1 MMHDMW
7 KLFPRLIEKKINA
20 LLDEAEPNRM
30 KSFHI
35 YKTCQNENLWNKS
48 FDEFREQLSQF
59 FSLPQI
65 ERTKSRFDYVLNR
78 PMHKSVF
85 ENFQLDFRNAVVNHS
100 SLLAVSNW
108 AHHMLRINT
117 KSESPVISMDV
128 MTKTLT
134 SIVNP
139 GPFDKAQDIEFDDF
153 CGSWKRICFSLFG
166 RRFENDLKEVLSE
179 LTRLDEEQQ
188 LLEQQ
193 RRHLPRIYLTQTEID
208 WTQGLLS
215 AAQEASP
222 LPRFPLSRGPQK
234 EALVEVEKVAQ
245 LYSLVMESEKPEFIP
260 YRQKIRDTLIFRC
273 EDLLKKRQA

>member
-48 FDEFREQLSQF
+48 FEDFREELSRF
-59 FSLPQI
+59 FSLPLN
-65 ERTKSRFDYVLNR
+65 ERTKSRFDYALNR

-85 ENFQLDFRNAVVNHS
+85 ENFQLDFRNAVVNGQA
-100 SLLAVSNW
+100 LLAVSNW

-117 KSESPVISMDV
+117 RSESPVISLDV
-128 MTKTLT
+128 MTKTMN

-153 CGSWKRICFSLFG
+153 CGSWKRVCFNLFG
-166 RRFENDLKEVLSE
+166 RRFEADLQQVLNE
-179 LTRLDEEQQ
+179 LIRIDQEQQ
-188 LLEQQ
+188 LLEQNRQ
-193 RRHLPRIYLTQTEID
+193 HLPRIYLTQTEID

-215 AAQEASP
+215 AAQELSS
-222 LPRFPLSRGPQK
+222 LPKFPLSRGPQK
-234 EALVEVEKVAQ
+234 EALVEIEKVAQ
-245 LYSLVMESEKPEFIP
+245 LYSLVMESDKPEFIP
-260 YRQKIRDTLIFRC
+260 YRQRIKETLIFRC